1 MKEVAT
7 IWTCDVCGQ
16 QSTKQMEEVECATR
30 EAKLT
35 AEINWVSSLLKIKT
49 LDLCPS
55 CEQKAFGQVI
65 RILPGFKGKPYYSFF
80 KEKAGAA
87 HEQ

>member
-16 QSTKQMEEVECATR
+16 QSTNQMESVECATR

-35 AEINWVSSLLKIKT
+35 AEISWVSLLIKIKK

-55 CEQKAFGQVI
+55 YKQKAFGKVI
-65 RILPGFKGKPYYSFF
+65 RILPGFKGKPYYSLF
-80 KEKAGAA
+80 KEEASAA